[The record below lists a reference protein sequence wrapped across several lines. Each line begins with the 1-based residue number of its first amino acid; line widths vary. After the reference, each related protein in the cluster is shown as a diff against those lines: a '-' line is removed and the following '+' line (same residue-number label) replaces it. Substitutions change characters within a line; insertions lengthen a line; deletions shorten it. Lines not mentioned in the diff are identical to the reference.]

1 MHIST
6 HSIFVM
12 NAVKTNNMHRSKT
25 MNTVAFTCKLIYKS
39 ISNYLIS
46 FRVYV
51 ATVTLN
57 LEK

>member
-1 MHIST
+1 
-6 HSIFVM
+6 M